1 MPVSVSRRKVPLIPN
16 FLPILTIALAP
27 CLIAWQPAAS
37 QNALVK
43 QYCVSCHN
51 DKLKTA
57 SVSLEGLDIA
67 KAGEDPAVWEK
78 VLRKVGSN
86 QMPPAGVP
94 HPDPAAAKAFTTALR
109 AELDRYAAAHPD
121 PGHPVIHRLNR
132 AEYSNAIRDIFAL
145 DIEPGSKLPADDS
158 GYGFDNIGDVLS
170 LSPILI
176 ERYMTVGRMV
186 SRLAVGDPDVKPAVD
201 VFATTRERVAPRPG
215 GRGPRNERISDDVPF
230 DSAGGLS
237 FQYTFPLDAE
247 YVFKVQAGGPARPGA
262 VADNGL
268 ELRIPV
274 KAGVRH
280 VSLTFIRSG
289 AMPEAIPGLGRNAG
303 GPAAGPSVPD
313 NLDLRL
319 DGARLKLFELRSG
332 PNGGSF
338 GNLSIAGPY
347 NVLGPGDSPSRQR
360 IFICKPAASADE
372 EPCARKI
379 LSAIARRAYRRP
391 STESDLKPLMALY
404 DYGRKDEVAG
414 SFDNGIEMALRG
426 LLVSPDFLFRIEHDP
441 LAGTGAVHRV
451 NDFELASR
459 LSFFLWSSVPDDE
472 LLKLAEE
479 GKLKDPKVLQQQTAR
494 MMDDPKSKAFV
505 NNFAGQYLFV
515 RNLETQKPDPDEFPE
530 FDNGLRRS
538 FEEETTLFFNAIV
551 RENRPVTA
559 LLDAKFTFLNER
571 LAEFYGVPGV
581 HGPQFR
587 RVEITDPN
595 RGGILGQGSLL
606 TVTSYPNR
614 TSVVQRGKWV
624 LENLLGTPPPPPPP
638 NVPSLDPHG
647 KDGKLSMR
655 QAMEEHR
662 ANPVCAS
669 CHSRMDPIGFALEN
683 YDGVG
688 AWRDKEKGSGTP
700 IDASGK
706 LPDGAEFNGPN
717 GLKNLLLTEH
727 RDDFISTFTQKL
739 MTYAL
744 GRGVE
749 ASDLPAVRAIMR
761 AAAKQNDTIPALID
775 AIVRS
780 PQFQMR
786 RNRPS

>member
-1 MPVSVSRRKVPLIPN
+1 MKTIELVFFDAGGGHRSAANALCEVSRREQRPWDMQMMNLQELLDDLDVFRKITGIRFQDIYNLMLRKGWTLGSKQMLAPMHAIIRMFHPQQVKGLERYWAQKKPDLVVSVVPN
-16 FLPILTIALAP
+16 FNRALFEAKQKALPDVPFVTILTDMADYPPHFWLERQGPHYVICGTERAREQALELGHAPERVFLVSGMILNPRYYDVAPVDREAERVKLGLDPKLPTALMMFGGAGSSRMVEITQRLNDSGLEMQMIAI
-27 CLIAWQPAAS
+27 CG
-37 QNALVK
+37 K
-43 QYCVSCHN
+43 N
-51 DKLKTA
+51 DKL
-57 SVSLEGLDIA
+57 
-67 KAGEDPAVWEK
+67 
-78 VLRKVGSN
+78 
-86 QMPPAGVP
+86 
-94 HPDPAAAKAFTTALR
+94 
-109 AELDRYAAAHPD
+109 
-121 PGHPVIHRLNR
+121 
-132 AEYSNAIRDIFAL
+132 
-145 DIEPGSKLPADDS
+145 
-158 GYGFDNIGDVLS
+158 
-170 LSPILI
+170 
-176 ERYMTVGRMV
+176 
-186 SRLAVGDPDVKPAVD
+186 
-201 VFATTRERVAPRPG
+201 
-215 GRGPRNERISDDVPF
+215 
-230 DSAGGLS
+230 
-237 FQYTFPLDAE
+237 
-247 YVFKVQAGGPARPGA
+247 
-262 VADNGL
+262 
-268 ELRIPV
+268 
-274 KAGVRH
+274 
-280 VSLTFIRSG
+280 
-289 AMPEAIPGLGRNAG
+289 
-303 GPAAGPSVPD
+303 
-313 NLDLRL
+313 
-319 DGARLKLFELRSG
+319 
-332 PNGGSF
+332 
-338 GNLSIAGPY
+338 
-347 NVLGPGDSPSRQR
+347 
-360 IFICKPAASADE
+360 
-372 EPCARKI
+372 
-379 LSAIARRAYRRP
+379 
-391 STESDLKPLMALY
+391 
-404 DYGRKDEVAG
+404 
-414 SFDNGIEMALRG
+414 EMALRG

-688 AWRDKEKGSGTP
+688 AWRDKDKGSGTP

-761 AAAKQNDTIPALID
+761 DAAKQNDTIPALID

-786 RNRPS
+786 RNQPS

>member
-1 MPVSVSRRKVPLIPN
+1 VVRRLISPA
-16 FLPILTIALAP
+16 FCSLPILTVLLVPALS
-27 CLIAWQPAAS
+27 AWQQP
-37 QNALVK
+37 NAKHALIDR
-43 QYCVSCHN
+43 YCVTCHS

-57 SVSLEGLDIA
+57 GISLEGLDPA
-67 KAGEDPAVWEK
+67 KPGENSAVWEK
-78 VLRKVGSN
+78 VLRKVSAN
-86 QMPPAGVP
+86 EMPPAGLP
-94 HPDPAAAKAFTTALR
+94 HPDAAASKAFTTNLR
-109 AELDRYAAAHPD
+109 TELDRYAAAHPD

-132 AEYSNAIRDIFAL
+132 AEYSNAIRDLFAL
-145 DIEPGSKLPADDS
+145 DINPGSRLPADDS

-176 ERYMTVGRMV
+176 ERYMSVGRMV

-201 VFATTRERVAPRPG
+201 VFAPSRDRLAPRG
-215 GRGPRNERISDDVPF
+215 AFRNPRNDRIDEDVPF
-230 DSAGGLS
+230 DSAAGLS

-247 YVFKVQAGGPARPGA
+247 YVFKVQAGGPPRPGA
-262 VADNGL
+262 AADSGL

-274 KAGVRH
+274 RAGVRH

-289 AMPEAIPGLGRNAG
+289 AIPEAIPGLGRNAG
-303 GPAAGPSVPD
+303 GPVGGSAGPE

-319 DGARLKLFELRSG
+319 DGARLKLFEVRSG
-332 PNGGSF
+332 PNGGAFS
-338 GNLSIAGPY
+338 NLSIAGPY
-347 NVLGPGDSPSRQR
+347 NISGPGDTPSRQR
-360 IFICKPAASADE
+360 IFICKPAAASDE
-372 EPCARKI
+372 QPCARKI
-379 LSAIARRAYRRP
+379 LMAIVRRAYRRP
-391 STESDLKPLMALY
+391 ATETDLRPLLALY
-404 DYGRKDEVAG
+404 EYGRHDEVAG

-426 LLVSPDFLFRIEHDP
+426 LLVTPDFLFRIEHDP
-441 LAGTGAVHRV
+441 PPSTPGTVHRIS
-451 NDFELASR
+451 DFELASR
-459 LSFFLWSSVPDDE
+459 LSFFLWSSIPDDE

-494 MMDDPKSKAFV
+494 MLDDPKSKAFV
-505 NNFAGQYLFV
+505 NNFSGQYLFV

-530 FDNGLRRS
+530 FDSNLRRA
-538 FEEETTLFFNAIV
+538 FEQETTLFFNAIV
-551 RENRPVTA
+551 RENHPVTD

-571 LAEFYGVPGV
+571 LADFYGVPGV
-581 HGPQFR
+581 HGSQFR
-587 RVEITDPN
+587 RVEIADPN

-655 QAMEEHR
+655 QAMEAHR

-688 AWRDKEKGSGTP
+688 AWRDKDKDNGTE

-706 LPDGAEFNGPN
+706 LPDGSAFTGPA
-717 GLKNLLLTEH
+717 GLKNLLLTQH

-739 MTYAL
+739 FTYAL

-761 AAAKQNDTIPALID
+761 DAANQNDTIPALID
-775 AIVRS
+775 SIVRS

>member
-1 MPVSVSRRKVPLIPN
+1 MC
-16 FLPILTIALAP
+16 LAP
-27 CLIAWQPAAS
+27 TVMAWQQPT
-37 QNALVK
+37 QTLVN

-57 SVSLEGLDIA
+57 GVSLEGLDVT
-67 KAGEDPAVWEK
+67 KAGENSAVWEK
-78 VLRKVGSN
+78 VLRKVSSN
-86 QMPPAGVP
+86 QMPPAGLP
-94 HPDPAAAKAFTTALR
+94 HPDATASKAFTDYLR
-109 AELDRYAAAHPD
+109 NELDQYAAAHPD

-132 AEYSNAIRDIFAL
+132 AEYSNTIRDLLAL
-145 DIEPGSKLPADDS
+145 DINPGAQLPADDS

-170 LSPILI
+170 LSPVLI
-176 ERYMTVGRMV
+176 ERYMSVGRMV
-186 SRLAVGDPDVKPAVD
+186 SRLAVGDRDVKPGID
-201 VFATTRERVAPRPG
+201 VFAPSRERVAPRPG
-215 GRGPRNERISDDVPF
+215 HGPRGERVADDVPF
-230 DSAGGLS
+230 DSSGGLS

-247 YVFKVQAGGPARPGA
+247 YVFKVAAGGPGRGGA
-262 VADNGL
+262 ADPGL

-289 AMPEAIPGLGRNAG
+289 AMPEALPGLGRNAG
-303 GPAAGPSVPD
+303 GPVGGAGQPD

-319 DGARLKLFELRSG
+319 DGARLKLFEIRGGGNGSG
-332 PNGGSF
+332 AFS
-338 GNLSIAGPY
+338 NLSIAGPY
-347 NVLGPGDSPSRQR
+347 NVTGPGDSPSRQK
-360 IFICKPAASADE
+360 IFICKAGTEGE
-372 EPCARKI
+372 EAPCARRI
-379 LSAIARRAYRRP
+379 LSSLLRRAYRRP
-391 STESDLKPLMALY
+391 VTDLDLKPVLALY
-404 DYGRKDEVAG
+404 ENGRHDPEAG

-426 LLVSPDFLFRIEHDP
+426 VLVSPDFLFRIEHDP
-441 LAGTGAVHRV
+441 AGATAGGVHRV
-451 NDFELASR
+451 SDFELASR
-459 LSFFLWSSVPDDE
+459 LSFFLWSSIPDDE

-479 GKLKDPKVLQQQTAR
+479 GKLKDQKVLQQQTGR
-494 MMDDPKSKAFV
+494 MLDDPKSKAFV
-505 NNFAGQYLFV
+505 NNFSGQYLFV
-515 RNLETQKPDPDEFPE
+515 RNLETLKPDPDAFPE
-530 FDNGLRRS
+530 YDAGLRRA
-538 FEEETTLFFNAIV
+538 FEQETTLFFNAIV
-551 RENRPVTA
+551 RENRPVTD

-581 HGPQFR
+581 HGSQFR

-655 QAMEEHR
+655 QAMELHR

-688 AWRDKEKGSGTP
+688 AWREKDKDNGTP

-706 LPDGAEFNGPN
+706 LPDGSEFTGPK
-717 GLKNLLLTEH
+717 GLKELLLNQH

-739 MTYAL
+739 FTYAL

-761 AAAKQNDTIPALID
+761 DAAKQNDSIPALID
-775 AIVRS
+775 SIVKS

-786 RNRPS
+786 RTRSS